1 MPRPRLADDAIAQ
14 ALADLPHWWRRGE
27 SIAREFAFPTFRA
40 ALVFVN
46 QVAGAAEAARHHP
59 DIDIRYTK
67 VTLLY
72 WTHDSGGITPSDI
85 KAAALVSQLFDGES
99 R

>member
-1 MPRPRLADDAIAQ
+1 MPRPRLDDAAIAD
-14 ALADLPHWWRRGE
+14 ALAALPQWTRRGE
-27 SIAREFAFPTFRA
+27 SLAREFAFPTFRA
-40 ALVFVN
+40 ALAFVN
-46 QVAGAAEAARHHP
+46 QVADAAEAARHHP

-72 WTHDSGGITPSDI
+72 WTHDSGGITQSDI
-85 KAAALVSQLFDGES
+85 KAAALVSEMFDGES

>member
-1 MPRPRLADDAIAQ
+1 MPRPRLADDAIAH
-14 ALADLPHWWRRGE
+14 ALADLPQWTRQGE
-27 SIAREFAFPTFRA
+27 SIAREFAFPSFRA
-40 ALVFVN
+40 AMVFVN
-46 QVAGAAEAARHHP
+46 QVADAAEAARHHP

-72 WTHDSGGITPSDI
+72 WTHDSGGVTQSDI
-85 KAAALVSQLFDGES
+85 KAAGVISEIFDGES

>member
-1 MPRPRLADDAIAQ
+1 MPRPRLADDAIAH
-14 ALADLPHWWRRGE
+14 ALVDLPHWSRRGE

-40 ALVFVN
+40 AMVFVN
-46 QVAGAAEAARHHP
+46 QVADAAEAARHHP

-72 WTHDSGGITPSDI
+72 WTHDSGGITQADI
-85 KAAALVSQLFDGES
+85 KAAGVISQIFDDES